1 MDVLV
6 ELEAAAHFFAA
17 LEPFG
22 SNFPFLGTLQLV
34 SQVVWRKAA
43 PMFWPH
49 RGVAAA
55 ATEAAVVG
63 GITAAVVTRASQAS
77 QASRASRVPLPAQQV
92 VVLPYQ
98 GQGVG
103 MIPPIIPRPAVLA
116 QAAPIARANAADAN
130 LQPLGVCGVRL
141 PAAFLEERASVRFFA
156 IDVMSEEGRA
166 WRVMRRFNDFWQ
178 LKEQLGPSARK
189 LPGAP
194 FPRKLLFA
202 CSGDK
207 LEQRREQLELW
218 LGSVVQQPRA
228 DWIGVLRVF
237 LQTGRQ
243 MIDFPTPPAE
253 DRQALEAVQDWR
265 VEIEVPSHV
274 SAGQLLA
281 VSLPDGRSLNFTVPK
296 GVCGSKIELKYNPSQ
311 KTLELA

>member
-1 MDVLV
+1 MARV
-6 ELEAAAHFFAA
+6 
-17 LEPFG
+17 
-22 SNFPFLGTLQLV
+22 T
-34 SQVVWRKAA
+34 
-43 PMFWPH
+43 
-49 RGVAAA
+49 AAA
-55 ATEAAVVG
+55 AVV
-63 GITAAVVTRASQAS
+63 ARAS
-77 QASRASRVPLPAQQV
+77 QASRASRASQVPLPVQQV
-92 VVLPYQ
+92 LVLPYQ
-98 GQGVG
+98 AGQGLGV
-103 MIPPIIPRPAVLA
+103 PPIRPAVMA
-116 QAAPIARANAADAN
+116 QAAPIAAADAN

-156 IDVMSEEGRA
+156 IDVASEEGRA

-218 LGSVVQQPRA
+218 LGSVIQQPRA

-243 MIDFPTPPAE
+243 MIDLPNPPA
-253 DRQALEAVQDWR
+253 QALAAQDWR

-281 VSLPDGRSLNFTVPK
+281 VSLPDGRSLNFNVPK
-296 GVCGSKIELKYNPSQ
+296 GVSGSKIELKYDPSQ

>member
-1 MDVLV
+1 
-6 ELEAAAHFFAA
+6 
-17 LEPFG
+17 
-22 SNFPFLGTLQLV
+22 
-34 SQVVWRKAA
+34 
-43 PMFWPH
+43 MFNWPH

-55 ATEAAVVG
+55 ATEAALVG
-63 GITAAVVTRASQAS
+63 GVTAAVVARASAS
-77 QASRASRVPLPAQQV
+77 HASRARMPLPVQQV

-98 GQGVG
+98 AGQGVG
-103 MIPPIIPRPAVLA
+103 MMPPMIPRPAVLA
-116 QAAPIARANAADAN
+116 QTAPIARASADAN

-141 PAAFLEERASVRFFA
+141 PAALLEERASVRFFA
-156 IDVMSEEGRA
+156 IDVTSEEGRS

-218 LGSVVQQPRA
+218 LGSVIQQPRA

-243 MIDFPTPPAE
+243 MIDLPTPPQHRQ
-253 DRQALEAVQDWR
+253 DRQALEAAQDWR

-274 SAGQLLA
+274 STGQLLA

-296 GVCGSKIELKYNPSQ
+296 GVSGSKIELKYDPSQ